1 MPSSPEGKLHPDDKT
16 NHYLSALTELGDI
29 LINEEQTSDAT
40 RSILRLMLGIIMAPE
55 GAIFLYSEKSAV
67 FYLLSK
73 QGFDYTEP
81 IPADKYLIQKLEYHG
96 KDFLDRKKTERIKNK
111 AFTDAAKDMNAK
123 LIIPLFYRRN
133 LLGVIFIGN
142 KFMGEGFTALDE
154 NVIRVISNHLV
165 KSLHNSKLLSALD
178 KKSND
183 LNLKLLEQQTLFDI
197 SVAIS
202 SVLDI
207 DRLGDDILWRSV
219 GVLNASKGII
229 ATASENSPILNIS
242 SSFNWGAANVLLSRK
257 LKIFKEIESSQLG
270 TILVSGQKSTL
281 QKKLEEEHIIVAPL
295 RTKNN
300 ILGYMIL
307 CNKESRS
314 GIEGFNQTDLELLT
328 ALCNQAAV
336 ALDNARLFKDIT
348 ESKQFN
354 ESVLGSIATGVITLN
369 ELGEVDSINKAGRKI
384 LKMEEENIL
393 GNHYM
398 FLFEKDDEILDLIQK
413 TELNEEI
420 QTELNISF
428 LTVSEDT
435 RINAS
440 VSPRADPEGGVQGL
454 VLAIEDISDVSRV
467 KNTFKRYVSKQVV
480 DEILDDDTKLNLGG
494 EEREITVLFSD
505 IRGFTA
511 MAESMDPESVV
522 STLNEHFSAMID
534 IVFKHNGTLDKI
546 VGDQLMIVFG
556 APIAHQDD
564 TERAISTAQEMQKMI
579 KYINKDRIK
588 RKEESVHIG
597 IGINKGPA
605 VSGNIGS
612 RDRMDYTIIGDAVNL
627 GARLC
632 SAAGPDE
639 ILISKTVYSAV
650 KDKTSCKELEPIN
663 VKGKKEKIA
672 IYQVL

>member
-1 MPSSPEGKLHPDDKT
+1 MPPSPEGKLHPDDKT

-29 LINEEQTSDAT
+29 LINEDQAGDVT
-40 RSILRLMLGIIMAPE
+40 RAILRLMLGIIMAPK
-55 GAIFLYSEKSAV
+55 GAIFLYSKKKNV
-67 FYLLSK
+67 FFPASF
-73 QGFDYTEP
+73 QGFRFSEP
-81 IPADKYLIQKLEYHG
+81 IPATSHLIKNLEYHSKG
-96 KDFLDRKKTERIKNK
+96 FINRKKANKIKSKDFVGAIVDLDIEIV
-111 AFTDAAKDMNAK
+111 
-123 LIIPLFYRRN
+123 IPLFFRSTP
-133 LLGVIFIGN
+133 LGVVFIGN
-142 KFMGEGFTALDE
+142 KLMGEKFTDLDK
-154 NVIRVISNHLV
+154 NVLKVVCNHLV
-165 KSLHNSKLLSALD
+165 KSLHNNQLLSSLD

-207 DRLGDDILWRSV
+207 DKLGEDILWRSV

-242 SSFNWGAANVLLSRK
+242 SSFNWDADSVLLSRK

-314 GIEGFNQTDLELLT
+314 GIEEFNQTDLELLT

-336 ALDNARLFKDIT
+336 AIDNARLFKDIT

-384 LKMEEENIL
+384 LKMEEKNIL

-564 TERAISTAQEMQKMI
+564 TERAISTAQEMQKTI
-579 KYINKDRIK
+579 KHINKDRIK
-588 RKEESVHIG
+588 RKEDSVHIG

-639 ILISKTVYSAV
+639 ILISKTVYCAV
-650 KDKTSCKELEPIN
+650 KDKISCKELEPIN
-663 VKGKKEKIA
+663 VKGKKEKIPV
-672 IYQVL
+672 YRVL

>member
-1 MPSSPEGKLHPDDKT
+1 MG
-16 NHYLSALTELGDI
+16 
-29 LINEEQTSDAT
+29 
-40 RSILRLMLGIIMAPE
+40 
-55 GAIFLYSEKSAV
+55 EK
-67 FYLLSK
+67 
-73 QGFDYTEP
+73 
-81 IPADKYLIQKLEYHG
+81 
-96 KDFLDRKKTERIKNK
+96 
-111 AFTDAAKDMNAK
+111 FTD
-123 LIIPLFYRRN
+123 
-133 LLGVIFIGN
+133 
-142 KFMGEGFTALDE
+142 LDK
-154 NVIRVISNHLV
+154 NVLKVVCNHLV
-165 KSLHNSKLLSALD
+165 KSLHNNQLLSSLD
-178 KKSND
+178 KKRND

-207 DRLGDDILWRSV
+207 NKLGEDILWRSV

-229 ATASENSPILNIS
+229 ATASEDSPILNIS
-242 SSFNWGAANVLLSRK
+242 SSFNWDADSVLLSRK
-257 LKIFKEIESSQLG
+257 LNIFKEIESSQLG
-270 TILVSGQKSTL
+270 TVLVSGQKSAL

-307 CNKESRS
+307 CNKETRS
-314 GIEGFNQTDLELLT
+314 GIEEFNQTDLELLT

-336 ALDNARLFKDIT
+336 AIDNARLFKDIT

-369 ELGEVDSINKAGRKI
+369 ELGEVDSINKAGKKI
-384 LKMEEENIL
+384 LKMEEEDSL

-398 FLFEKDDEILDLIQK
+398 FLCEKDEEIIDLIQK
-413 TELNEEI
+413 PELNQEI

-440 VSPRADPEGGVQGL
+440 VSPRADLEGGIQGL

-511 MAESMDPESVV
+511 MAERMDPESVV

-564 TERAISTAQEMQKMI
+564 TERAISTAQEMQKTI
-579 KYINKDRIK
+579 KHINKNRIK

-597 IGINKGPA
+597 IGINKGTA

-650 KDKTSCKELEPIN
+650 KDKTSCKELKPIN
-663 VKGKKEKIA
+663 VKGKKERIA
-672 IYQVL
+672 VYRVL

>member
-1 MPSSPEGKLHPDDKT
+1 
-16 NHYLSALTELGDI
+16 
-29 LINEEQTSDAT
+29 
-40 RSILRLMLGIIMAPE
+40 
-55 GAIFLYSEKSAV
+55 
-67 FYLLSK
+67 
-73 QGFDYTEP
+73 
-81 IPADKYLIQKLEYHG
+81 
-96 KDFLDRKKTERIKNK
+96 
-111 AFTDAAKDMNAK
+111 
-123 LIIPLFYRRN
+123 
-133 LLGVIFIGN
+133 
-142 KFMGEGFTALDE
+142 
-154 NVIRVISNHLV
+154 
-165 KSLHNSKLLSALD
+165 
-178 KKSND
+178 
-183 LNLKLLEQQTLFDI
+183 
-197 SVAIS
+197 
-202 SVLDI
+202 
-207 DRLGDDILWRSV
+207 
-219 GVLNASKGII
+219 
-229 ATASENSPILNIS
+229 
-242 SSFNWGAANVLLSRK
+242 
-257 LKIFKEIESSQLG
+257 
-270 TILVSGQKSTL
+270 
-281 QKKLEEEHIIVAPL
+281 
-295 RTKNN
+295 
-300 ILGYMIL
+300 MIL

-314 GIEGFNQTDLELLT
+314 GIEEFNQTDLELLT

-579 KYINKDRIK
+579 KHINKDRTK

-650 KDKTSCKELEPIN
+650 KDKFSCKELEPIN

-672 IYQVL
+672 VYRVL